1 MNQNLFFQ
9 HSAIAKHNS
18 SSLCS
23 SEHCVRCS
31 SNDLPGYHHHQ
42 VTLRFHCMVGLCDVW
57 RPPTY
62 RRFYNCSRG
71 GPRSSD
77 QPTASKLIADANNKL
92 FYCMLYN
99 ITIVSYISFFLTDVT
114 IPHIIL
120 ENVRTIAFYQT
131 NWTFVRM
138 YCLNLNAFKDVYLH
152 ICFVFI
158 PHILAPIPFLY
169 TFIICGCILSTILIN
184 EYWSIDWSRIVAEI
198 F

>member
-1 MNQNLFFQ
+1 MVQVLLVIHKWNVIIKKFSCMHQNLFFQ

-131 NWTFVRM
+131 EHSSECTVLIWM
-138 YCLNLNAFKDVYLH
+138 LLK
-152 ICFVFI
+152 
-158 PHILAPIPFLY
+158 
-169 TFIICGCILSTILIN
+169 TFIYTCVLYL
-184 EYWSIDWSRIVAEI
+184 YHI